1 MTKKYIC
8 LVALLSLGVFSCRK
22 SDDNGVQIREM
33 AEVIP
38 ENDRDIQA
46 YLRTHFCE
54 LDAQKNFI
62 LDTLAGGNA
71 SKTALWEH
79 PNLKRKVIKALDRH
93 GNYYDTTMYYLILQ
107 EGNGTQATVADR
119 SFVLYK
125 GQTLKGKVFDQTMT
139 LRTNTW
145 FDLLGTQANA
155 YLGGAIIGFRE
166 GVALMKD
173 SSDSATED
181 TSTGILTPP
190 TTGGMGIFFL
200 PSPIAY
206 YTGTVGVPAYAPLI
220 FQIKLLKTQKYDHD
234 GDGIPSIDEIIHHSD
249 GTITFPD
256 CNGNNKADYL
266 DANQCS

>member
-1 MTKKYIC
+1 
-8 LVALLSLGVFSCRK
+8 
-22 SDDNGVQIREM
+22 M

-125 GQTLKGKVFDQTMT
+125 GQTLKGKVFDQAMT

-155 YLGGAIIGFRE
+155 YL
-166 GVALMKD
+166 L
-173 SSDSATED
+173 
-181 TSTGILTPP
+181 
-190 TTGGMGIFFL
+190 
-200 PSPIAY
+200 
-206 YTGTVGVPAYAPLI
+206 
-220 FQIKLLKTQKYDHD
+220 
-234 GDGIPSIDEIIHHSD
+234 
-249 GTITFPD
+249 
-256 CNGNNKADYL
+256 
-266 DANQCS
+266 